1 MGSLVDIVTLEN
13 LEQKLFRWDPS
24 SSSHLYALVDMGSN
38 GIRFSI
44 ADLSPPRARQLRC
57 IYRERA
63 AISLFDALG
72 GPSLLFPEETIK
84 LVSQT
89 LARFRSIAVDDYDV
103 PPSQMRIFATEAM
116 RRAENATTMLEA
128 IRSACPGLPVYV
140 LAPPVETLFGS
151 VGARSGFV
159 DVKGLFL
166 DLGGGSVQMTY
177 LDTYARPRESSTS
190 PEVAAA
196 LAGQSLPFGAA
207 HLTSVLDSSDAETQ
221 ASEISRLRDSM
232 SEAFRTLCAKFPSLA
247 TDAAEAQRGKAGEG
261 EATAGIDVYLC
272 GGGFRGYGS
281 MLMNRHPIQPYP
293 IPSIGGFTVSGHLF
307 GRTKDL
313 LEFDK
318 SFEGKIFG
326 MSKRRRAQFPAI
338 VAVVDALISAVPRI
352 RSVTFCSGGNRE
364 GALMMSLPT
373 EIRHS
378 NPLSHCGL
386 VLRKHVPFQP
396 VPDAAPVE
404 VVLDAL
410 RSAFPPDLNLA
421 STTTIFGLRIDAL
434 YAEQIWSQLGCDAET
449 NASAALHN
457 AISYPDLPGLTHLAR
472 AVLGVTTCARWGAS
486 LAPVDEPLYK
496 NLRALMDA
504 ADPDATFWADYT
516 GSVTSAMAA
525 IVRGWPKARGAIQDK
540 IRFRATAQHHNPIR
554 VQLEISVNPDAAMGV
569 GPDVIHETFR
579 GLKKHRRSGRE
590 VSVTVQPLVKESSV
604 LSG

>member
-1 MGSLVDIVTLEN
+1 MGSRVDIVTLEN

-24 SSSHLYALVDMGSN
+24 NSSHLYALVDMGSN

-44 ADLSPPRARQLRC
+44 VDLSPARARHLRC

-63 AISLFDALG
+63 AISLFDALS
-72 GPSLLFPEETIK
+72 GPSLLFPEETIR

-89 LARFRSIAVDDYDV
+89 LARFRSIAVDDYGV
-103 PPSQMRIFATEAM
+103 PPSQVRVFATEAM
-116 RRAENATTMLEA
+116 RRAENATAMLEA
-128 IRSACPGLPVYV
+128 IRSASPGLPVYV

-177 LDTYARPRESSTS
+177 LDTYAAPGESSTS

-207 HLTSVLDSSDAETQ
+207 HLTGVLDSGEAEAR
-221 ASEISRLRDSM
+221 ASEISRLRNRM
-232 SEAFRTLCAKFPSLA
+232 SEALRALCAEFPSLA
-247 TDAAEAQRGKAGEG
+247 ADAAAAQRDTAPEG
-261 EATAGIDVYLC
+261 EAVPGIDVYLC

-281 MLMNRHPIQPYP
+281 MLMNKHPIQPYP
-293 IPSIGGFTVSGHLF
+293 IPSIGGFTVSGDLF
-307 GRTKDL
+307 GQTKDL
-313 LEFDK
+313 LEFHK
-318 SFEGKIFG
+318 SFEGEIFG

-338 VAVVDALISAVPRI
+338 VAVVDALIAAVPPI

-378 NPLSHCGL
+378 NPLSQPGL
-386 VLRKHVPFQP
+386 VLGADVPFRP
-396 VPDAAPVE
+396 VPDAASVE
-404 VVLDAL
+404 AVLDAL
-410 RSAFPPDLNLA
+410 RSSFPPDLSLA
-421 STTTIFGLRIDAL
+421 STATIFGLRLEHL
-434 YAEQIWSQLGCDAET
+434 YAEQIWCQLGCDAET
-449 NASAALHN
+449 NASAALHT
-457 AISYPDLPGLTHLAR
+457 AVSYPDRPGLTHLAR

-486 LAPVDEPLYK
+486 LAPVDQQLHE

-504 ADPDATFWADYT
+504 ADPGATFWADYT
-516 GSVTSAMAA
+516 GSVTSAMAT
-525 IVRGWPKARGAIQDK
+525 IVRNWAEAQGAIQEK
-540 IRFRATAQHHNPIR
+540 IRFRATAQCRNPIR
-554 VQLEISVNPDAAMGV
+554 IQLEVSVNPDAAMGV
-569 GPDVIHETFR
+569 GPGVVHQAFG
-579 GLKKHRRSGRE
+579 GLKKHRRSGKE
-590 VSVTVQPLVKESSV
+590 VTVTVQPLPKEIST